1 MEIIKGYDVHI
12 SNYSKKTPILLKKIA
27 DFLLASILVID
38 PILITMPDNEHK
50 EWILFC
56 WNMFVAL
63 FKLLSKTITEK
74 QV

>member
-1 MEIIKGYDVHI
+1 MEIIKGYDVHVN
-12 SNYSKKTPILLKKIA
+12 NYGKKTPILLKKIA

-50 EWILFC
+50 EWILFG

-74 QV
+74 EV